1 LGPCAGVRWV
11 ALDPLPLPYTTT
23 ATLPLVSV
31 SRERFVR
38 HLMGKRR
45 EELAGELV
53 PIIKV

>member
-1 LGPCAGVRWV
+1 V